1 MLITDPVY
9 KDSPSSGSVE
19 DVLDDVNVQLSMVPA
34 LKYISLYVAIF
45 VELTLGSK
53 WLSFIA
59 KVEPTCI

>member
-9 KDSPSSGSVE
+9 KDSPSSGSIKGV
-19 DVLDDVNVQLSMVPA
+19 VDDVNVQLSMFPA

-53 WLSFIA
+53 
-59 KVEPTCI
+59 